1 MSTKRKILV
10 CTPSNAAVDEI
21 VLRLSSEMSD
31 SFGKADVFKKKMLRI
46 GAMDY
51 EPLEQVKTSTLDWK
65 LEKKIL
71 EHINRNDDPSDFG
84 TS

>member
-1 MSTKRKILV
+1 
-10 CTPSNAAVDEI
+10 
-21 VLRLSSEMSD
+21 
-31 SFGKADVFKKKMLRI
+31 MLRI

-51 EPLEQVKTSTLDWK
+51 DPLEQVKTSTLDWK
-65 LEKKIL
+65 LEKKIQ